1 MICPVESCTGCHSCY
16 NACPVKAIH
25 MNNDILGHVY
35 PYIDMDKCID
45 CNLCRKACP
54 SVVPVATQR
63 PKTAFA
69 AWSLDEEERRTSS
82 SGGAASVFSR
92 HVLARGG
99 VVYGAALDDDL
110 RIAHIRVDTDDC
122 LPKLKGSKYVQSIIG
137 STFRAVSIDLDEGRK
152 VLFIGTPCQIAG
164 LRRYLSKEYQN
175 LCTVDLVCHG
185 VPSQQL
191 LFEHIA
197 RKVHG
202 QDFDSISFREVS
214 GFYLRIS
221 RKGTPLYLRSL
232 YDDEYYIGF
241 MKGLFYRSSCYSC
254 TYAKPERVSDITIG
268 DFWGLGKRKPFLHST
283 SDGCSLIMPNTTQ
296 GLSFIRNCSDEL
308 FLEERDVQEAIQG
321 NSQLRGPSL
330 RHGNADKF
338 KILYQRYGFEKAA
351 KRCIWKNWLKYRL
364 VKGANA
370 IREKGARR

>member
-122 LPKLKGSKYVQSIIG
+122 LL
-137 STFRAVSIDLDEGRK
+137 
-152 VLFIGTPCQIAG
+152 
-164 LRRYLSKEYQN
+164 N
-175 LCTVDLVCHG
+175 
-185 VPSQQL
+185 
-191 LFEHIA
+191 
-197 RKVHG
+197 
-202 QDFDSISFREVS
+202 
-214 GFYLRIS
+214 
-221 RKGTPLYLRSL
+221 
-232 YDDEYYIGF
+232 
-241 MKGLFYRSSCYSC
+241 
-254 TYAKPERVSDITIG
+254 
-268 DFWGLGKRKPFLHST
+268 
-283 SDGCSLIMPNTTQ
+283 
-296 GLSFIRNCSDEL
+296 
-308 FLEERDVQEAIQG
+308 
-321 NSQLRGPSL
+321 
-330 RHGNADKF
+330 
-338 KILYQRYGFEKAA
+338 
-351 KRCIWKNWLKYRL
+351 
-364 VKGANA
+364 
-370 IREKGARR
+370 